1 MASLLLGAPP
11 MAAAAAASQSQSQSQ
26 SQAVTI
32 APSLSFSNSLTL
44 ILSPLRLSYSISS
57 APPLPLVYCGRGD
70 KKTEKGKRFRHS
82 FGNSRPKNKKKGRG
96 PPRVY
101 APPLPPRKDK
111 FEDDDGEDVTF
122 TEEELPFE

>member
-11 MAAAAAASQSQSQSQ
+11 MAAAAASQFQTI
-26 SQAVTI
+26 TI

-44 ILSPLRLSYSISS
+44 ILSPIRLSYSISTSSSS
-57 APPLPLVYCGRGD
+57 APTLPLVYCGRGD

-101 APPLPPRKDK
+101 APPRKDDY
-111 FEDDDGEDVTF
+111 ENDEVVTF
-122 TEEELPFE
+122 TEEEQLPFE

>member
-11 MAAAAAASQSQSQSQ
+11 MAATFQ
-26 SQAVTI
+26 SQAVTVS
-32 APSLSFSNSLTL
+32 PSLSSNSPSL
-44 ILSPLRLSYSISS
+44 ILSPLRLSYSISTSSS
-57 APPLPLVYCGRGD
+57 ALPLPLVYCGRGD

-101 APPLPPRKDK
+101 APPLPPRKD
-111 FEDDDGEDVTF
+111 EYENDEVVTF